1 MISLENHQVVVIG
14 GSSGIGLAVA
24 EAVIAAKGRVTV
36 VGRDAERLDAVRQR
50 LPQSST
56 AVADVLDL
64 GALTS
69 MFAGLEHVDHL
80 VVTAGRAVL
89 SSFTEGPEPAE
100 QLRDLD
106 VKLVGAANA
115 VRAALPRFRPGG
127 SVVLTGGVSTTRPV
141 AGAWTTSVAT
151 AAVEQLART
160 LALELAPL
168 RVNAVSPGWT
178 ATPMWDAVLGDAAA
192 STLESVA
199 ASHLTGRVAA
209 PEEVAAAVLALLVNP
224 AISAEVLHV
233 DGGARLV

>member
-1 MISLENHQVVVIG
+1 MTSLENHQVVVVG

-24 EAVIAAKGRVTV
+24 RAAVAAGSAVTV
-36 VGRDAERLDAVRQR
+36 VARDAGRLEAVTAE
-50 LPQSST
+50 LPQART
-56 AVADVLDL
+56 AVADVLDYP
-64 GALTS
+64 ALTS
-69 MFAGLEHVDHL
+69 AFTSLDRIDHV

-89 SSFTEGPEPAE
+89 SSFTDGPEPAQ

-106 VKLVGAANA
+106 VKMVGAANA
-115 VRAALPRFRPGG
+115 VRAALPVLAPTG
-127 SVVLTGGVSTTRPV
+127 SVVLTGGVSTSRPV

-151 AAVEQLART
+151 AAVEQLARA

-199 ASHLTGRVAA
+199 ASHLTGRVAT
-209 PEEVAAAVLALLVNP
+209 PDEVAAGVLALLANP
-224 AISAEVLHV
+224 AITAEVLHV
-233 DGGARLV
+233 DGGARLL